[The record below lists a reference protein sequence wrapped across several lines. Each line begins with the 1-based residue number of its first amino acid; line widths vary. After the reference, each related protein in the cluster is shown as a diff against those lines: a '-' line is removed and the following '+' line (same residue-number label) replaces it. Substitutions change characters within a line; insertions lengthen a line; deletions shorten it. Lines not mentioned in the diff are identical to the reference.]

1 MDLPEGLASSGA
13 LEIRARLSSIS
24 AGKVL
29 DVATAN
35 GDFIQ
40 TLMKA
45 LRDYDSFVGI
55 DHSEDEVKKAKTA
68 FDEEPV
74 EILQMDAEDMDF
86 EDGSFDMVSISHSLH
101 HLANIDAVLSEMKRV
116 LKPGGHVIVQE
127 NYSDPGQT
135 EAQMTDM
142 LAAHWD
148 AEIDTLLGET
158 HFKTLRKRKIRGHVE
173 ALRLEELEV
182 FDTTHP
188 VKCLF
193 CEKVFECA
201 DPLND
206 NIVSSALEEIDNN
219 LARLEGCPDADAAR
233 LAGEGERLKER
244 IRQFGSSSPSTLFL
258 VGRK

>member
-45 LRDYDSFVGI
+45 LKDYDSFVGI
-55 DHSEDEVKKAKTA
+55 DCSEDEVKKAKEA

-74 EILQMDAEDMDF
+74 EILQMDAEDLEF
-86 EDGSFDMVSISHSLH
+86 EDGSFDTVCISHSLH
-101 HLANIDAVLSEMKRV
+101 HLANIDAVLSEMRRV

-127 NYSDPGQT
+127 NHSDPGQT
-135 EAQMTDM
+135 EAQIADM

-148 AEIDTLLGET
+148 AEIDTLLGGT
-158 HFKTLRKRKIRGHVE
+158 HFKTLKKREIRTHMETLDLGK
-173 ALRLEELEV
+173 LEV

-201 DPLND
+201 DPLNES
-206 NIVSSALEEIDNN
+206 IVSFALEEIDSN
-219 LARLEGCPDADAAR
+219 LARLEGLQEADAAR
-233 LAGEGERLKER
+233 LAEAGKRLKER
-244 IRQFGSSSPSTLFL
+244 IRRFGSSSPSTLFL
-258 VGRK
+258 IGTK

>member
-13 LEIRARLSSIS
+13 LEIRARLNSIS
-24 AGKVL
+24 GGKVL

-45 LRDYDSFVGI
+45 LRDYGSFVGI
-55 DHSEDEVKKAKTA
+55 DYSGDEVKKAKEA

-74 EILQMDAEDMDF
+74 EILQMDAEDMEF
-86 EDGSFDMVSISHSLH
+86 ENGSFDTVCISYSLH
-101 HLANIDAVLSEMKRV
+101 HLVNIDAVLSEMKRV

-135 EAQMTDM
+135 EAQITDM

-148 AEIDTLLGET
+148 AEIDTLLGWT
-158 HFKTLRKRKIRGHVE
+158 HFKTLRKREISTHVE
-173 ALRLEELEV
+173 TLDLGKLEI

-201 DPLND
+201 DPLNES
-206 NIVSSALEEIDNN
+206 IVSFALEEIDSN
-219 LARLEGCPDADAAR
+219 LARLEGLQEADAAR
-233 LAGEGERLKER
+233 LGKEGERLKER
-244 IRQFGSSSPSTLFL
+244 IRRFGSSSPSMLFL
-258 VGRK
+258 VGTK

>member
-24 AGKVL
+24 AGKIL
-29 DVATAN
+29 DVATGD

-45 LRDYDSFVGI
+45 LKDYDSFVGI
-55 DHSEDEVKKAKTA
+55 DYSEDEVKKAKTA

-86 EDGSFDMVSISHSLH
+86 EDGSFDTVSISHSLH

-148 AEIDTLLGET
+148 AEIDTLLGKT
-158 HFKTLRKRKIRGHVE
+158 HFKTLRKREIRDYVE
-173 ALRLEELEV
+173 ALGLGGLDV
-182 FDTTHP
+182 SDTTHP

-201 DPLND
+201 DPLNE
-206 NIVSSALEEIDNN
+206 NVVSFALEEIDRN
-219 LARLEGCPDADAAR
+219 LARFGGLQDADAAR
-233 LAGEGERLKER
+233 LAEEGERLKER
-244 IRQFGSSSPSTLFL
+244 IRRFGSSSPSTLFL
-258 VGRK
+258 VGTK

>member
-13 LEIRARLSSIS
+13 LEIRARLGSIS

-29 DVATAN
+29 DLATAD
-35 GDFIQ
+35 GAVIR

-55 DHSEDEVKKAKTA
+55 DYSEEEVKRAKEA

-74 EILQMDAEDMDF
+74 KILQMDAEDMEF
-86 EDGSFDMVSISHSLH
+86 EDGSFDTVSISHSLH
-101 HLANIDAVLSEMKRV
+101 HLANIDVVLSEMMRV
-116 LKPGGHVIVQE
+116 VKPGGHVIVQE

-158 HFKTLRKRKIRGHVE
+158 HFKTLRKRKIRGHVQ
-173 ALRLEELEV
+173 ALQLEDLEV

-188 VKCLF
+188 VNCLF
-193 CEKVFECA
+193 CKKVFECA
-201 DPLND
+201 DPLNE
-206 NIVSSALEEIDNN
+206 NIVSFALEEIDNN

>member
-13 LEIRARLSSIS
+13 LEIRARLNSIS

-45 LRDYDSFVGI
+45 LKDYDSFVGI
-55 DHSEDEVKKAKTA
+55 DYSEDEVKKAKKA

-74 EILQMDAEDMDF
+74 EILQMDAEDMGF
-86 EDGSFDMVSISHSLH
+86 EDGSFDTACISYSLH
-101 HLANIDAVLSEMKRV
+101 HLANIDVVLSEMKRV
-116 LKPGGHVIVQE
+116 VKPGGHVIVQE

-142 LAAHWD
+142 LAHHWD
-148 AEIDTLLGET
+148 AEIDTLLGKT
-158 HFKTLRKRKIRGHVE
+158 HFKTLRKREIRDHVE
-173 ALRLEELEV
+173 ALGLGEVEV

-201 DPLND
+201 DPLNE
-206 NIVSSALEEIDNN
+206 NIISFALEEIDHD
-219 LARLEGCPDADAAR
+219 LSRLGGLQGADAAR
-233 LAGEGERLKER
+233 LAEEGERLKER
-244 IRQFGSSSPSTLFL
+244 ARRFGSSSPSTLFL
-258 VGRK
+258 VGTK